1 MTETGISGVGSSEEV
16 KLDKA
21 SVEMIDSAVIL
32 GDRGSSGVVVEEVRS
47 SGSGSVCG
55 GGWREGRREGIRKE
69 RRQSLQKIQIKN
81 GEYVLKEKGLGEVQ
95 VSDFVLLS

>member
-32 GDRGSSGVVVEEVRS
+32 GDGGSSGVVVEEVRCQWVREC
-47 SGSGSVCG
+47 VCG
-55 GGWREGRREGIRKE
+55 GGVEGGKEGRNKEGKKTE
-69 RRQSLQKIQIKN
+69 P
-81 GEYVLKEKGLGEVQ
+81 
-95 VSDFVLLS
+95 